1 MNPRARPDLTAR
13 AVDGEAVLL
22 DRAGG
27 RVHQFNRT
35 ATFIWSRLDG
45 RTSPQE
51 LATALAEAFE
61 VEPETAGRD
70 VEALIAQFGALG
82 LLVRDVPRGGDD
94 GRP

>member
-27 RVHQFNRT
+27 KVHQFNRT

-45 RTSPQE
+45 RSSPQD
-51 LATALAEAFE
+51 LAAALADAFE

-70 VEALIAQFGALG
+70 VEALLAQFGALG
-82 LLVRDVPRGGDD
+82 LLVPDVPRGGE
-94 GRP
+94 

>member
-1 MNPRARPDLTAR
+1 MTAR

-27 RVHQFNRT
+27 KVHQFNRT

-45 RTSPQE
+45 RSSPQD
-51 LATALAEAFE
+51 LAAALADAFE

-70 VEALIAQFGALG
+70 VEALLAQFGALG
-82 LLVRDVPRGGDD
+82 LLVPDVPRGGE
-94 GRP
+94 

>member
-1 MNPRARPDLTAR
+1 MTAR

-22 DRAGG
+22 DREGG

-51 LATALAEAFE
+51 LAAALAEAFE
-61 VEPETAGRD
+61 VDPETAGRD
-70 VEALIAQFGALG
+70 VEGLLAQFGTLG

-94 GRP
+94 GGS